1 MYVAIGIF
9 GYFTWYEYTIS
20 DVLLMYSKTSSENM
34 WIFACRLFV
43 NMTVLFS
50 IPMIL
55 FFGRA
60 GFFSMIKKSSE
71 SPEPT
76 DYMLYAYNV
85 VFLTVIY
92 LATAF
97 LVGFGGGKLLKNWK
111 FSKKNCWKIFDN
123 FFQPLPL
130 IRQPRR
136 HPLPRRPHLPY
147 SRLHHA
153 ATNLVLHLQRGTLRL

>member
-1 MYVAIGIF
+1 MLKVTTTGYTITYIMYVAIGIF

-111 FSKKNCWKIFDN
+111 FSKKKLLEN
-123 FFQPLPL
+123 
-130 IRQPRR
+130 IRQFFSTPSP
-136 HPLPRRPHLPY
+136 HPTTSAP
-147 SRLHHA
+147 SSS
-153 ATNLVLHLQRGTLRL
+153 